1 MRMLGLNL
9 TLALAWCAMA
19 GALTIGELVLG
30 FAASFVML
38 AWLDV
43 DGSGRRYATRLPL
56 VIAFIVVYVIDIV
69 RSAVRLAWDVITPG
83 ASRRPAIIHVPLEA
97 DTDTEVVLLANLVT
111 FTPGSVALDVSDDRR
126 TLTIHAMYGDDPE
139 KARRDIKRFE
149 RWVLRILR

>member
-1 MRMLGLNL
+1 MLGLNL

-19 GALTIGELVLG
+19 GELTIGELLLG
-30 FAASFVML
+30 FAGSFVML

-43 DGSGRRYATRLPL
+43 DGSGRRYAIRVP
-56 VIAFIVVYVIDIV
+56 VAIAFLAFYIIDIV
-69 RSAVRLAWDVITPG
+69 HSAVRLAWDVITPG
-83 ASRRPAIIHVPLEA
+83 SGHHPAIIQVPLEA
-97 DTDTEVVLLANLVT
+97 RTDIEVVLLANLVT

-126 TLTIHAMYGDDPE
+126 TMTIHAMYGDDPD